1 MLIIEKV
8 LVLKATALFSDTPEP
23 DLVDTAYLLE
33 EVHIEKGTSIFEKGE
48 VGGCMYIIHKGSI
61 RIHDGAHT
69 LAVLH
74 QHDFF
79 GELSL
84 LDTERRSATA
94 TAEEDC
100 ILFQLE
106 QEGFYEVLANNV
118 NVLKAILRTLAR
130 RIRETDA
137 KSTEMFHLIEQ
148 KKNQEA
154 F

>member
-8 LVLKATALFSDTPEP
+8 LILKATALFSETPEP

-33 EVHIEKGTSIFEKGE
+33 EVHMEKGATIFEKGE

-61 RIHDGAHT
+61 RIHDGDHV
-69 LAVLH
+69 LAILK

-84 LDTERRSATA
+84 LDTERRSASA

-100 ILFQLE
+100 ILFQLG

-118 NVLKAILRTLAR
+118 NVLKAILRTLAQ
-130 RIRETDA
+130 RIRQTDA
-137 KSTEMFHLIEQ
+137 RSTELFHLIGNKGPEVL
-148 KKNQEA
+148 K
-154 F
+154 